1 MGIRIGNNNKI
12 KNSVIAEKSI
22 ITENK
27 FEVKERQ
34 SFLQKHPVITGVIVS
49 ILAGLILMFS
59 FWQDFIKFI
68 EKLFGG

>member
-12 KNSVIAEKSI
+12 KNSVIAEKST
-22 ITENK
+22 ITEK
-27 FEVKERQ
+27 KEKQ
-34 SFLQKHPVITGVIVS
+34 NFFQKHPIISGVIVS
-49 ILAGLILMFS
+49 VLAGVILMFS